1 MTCQRIGT
9 RAFAMAI
16 AFVLT
21 GSAHRAAAQAA
32 YPNQRVNMFI
42 GFAAG
47 GFADTIARAV
57 GAKLSERLGQS
68 FSAQNMEG
76 GGGIRA
82 ARQATVSAPDG
93 YTILVT
99 TSSLAINESLVANRG
114 YKADQLQAVAIPVSA
129 PEGMTANNKAGIR
142 TVSDLV
148 AKAKAGEVYLG
159 TPGLGS
165 GSHIAAEYF
174 FKQLVKVDVRHIPF
188 AGGNPAALGLITGD
202 VNVLA
207 ATATNTTIRN
217 INNGDV
223 VGIAIAGR
231 ERSKILPDV
240 PTFAESGYRDF
251 EASSWVGFFVPAGT
265 PRAIV
270 DKLNTEINAIMREE
284 DTRKFMEASGL
295 DIFIRDRAE
304 TTAFF
309 ADEVANWSKMIKATG
324 IQQ

>member
-1 MTCQRIGT
+1 MTRQQSRKLALIL
-9 RAFAMAI
+9 AFASSLLAVGQP
-16 AFVLT
+16 AL
-21 GSAHRAAAQAA
+21 AQGA
-32 YPNQRVNMFI
+32 YPAQRVNMFI

-47 GFADTIARAV
+47 GFADTIARV
-57 GAKLSERLGQS
+57 IGGRLGERLGQS
-68 FSAQNMEG
+68 FQAQNMEG

-82 ARQATVSAPDG
+82 ARQATVSPPDG

-99 TSSLAINESLVANRG
+99 TSSLAINESLVASRG
-114 YKADQLQAVAIPVSA
+114 YKAEQLQAVAIPVSA
-129 PEGMTANNKAGIR
+129 PEGMTANNKAGIKS
-142 TVSDLV
+142 VADLV

-202 VNVLA
+202 INVLA

-231 ERSKILPDV
+231 ERSGALPNI
-240 PTFAESGYRDF
+240 PTFAESGYGDF
-251 EASSWVGFFVPAGT
+251 QASSWVGFFVPAGT

-270 DKLNTEINAIMREE
+270 DKLNSEINAVMREE
-284 DTRKFMEASGL
+284 ETRKIMESQGL
-295 DIFIRDRAE
+295 DIFIRDGAQ
-304 TTAFF
+304 TAAFF
-309 ADEVANWSKMIKATG
+309 TEEVANWSKMVKATG
-324 IQQ
+324 LQQ